1 MIAGLVHLL
10 TPIMLFSPSKLL
22 PAVETSVGVDVFVAE
37 FYLDV
42 AADEEEEDAKRQG
55 AEDLLKKRR
64 TLPCRRV
71 QLDAGLFLN
80 CLSAHLGFCAF
91 AVFPSMKPA
100 ANHALQRARML
111 RGGCS
116 RQPQPHAPVRCNP
129 PNLFFVLHLP
139 ALTNVWPVP
148 CAGMHA
154 PHVDLGQSRCCS
166 QKQMCSLSH

>member
-10 TPIMLFSPSKLL
+10 TPIVIFSPSKLL

-71 QLDAGLFLN
+71 QLDAGLF
-80 CLSAHLGFCAF
+80 
-91 AVFPSMKPA
+91 
-100 ANHALQRARML
+100 
-111 RGGCS
+111 
-116 RQPQPHAPVRCNP
+116 
-129 PNLFFVLHLP
+129 
-139 ALTNVWPVP
+139 
-148 CAGMHA
+148 
-154 PHVDLGQSRCCS
+154 
-166 QKQMCSLSH
+166 

>member
-10 TPIMLFSPSKLL
+10 IPIVIFSPSKLL

-71 QLDAGLFLN
+71 QFDAGLFLN

-91 AVFPSMKPA
+91 AVFRSMKPA

-116 RQPQPHAPVRCNP
+116 RQPQPHAPVRCTP

-139 ALTNVWPVP
+139 A
-148 CAGMHA
+148 
-154 PHVDLGQSRCCS
+154 
-166 QKQMCSLSH
+166 